1 MDFGHWILVLVSCVR
16 KITLLTITLNNMK
29 YQHILFDIK
38 EKIAWITFN
47 RPEQLN
53 AMNGQ
58 MMNEIIHAL
67 GEINIADSERVRVAV
82 ITGAGK
88 SFMAGADIK
97 EYAQQTQTAFEAF
110 QAKGHSLYAAI
121 ESNAK
126 PVIAA
131 INGYAFGGGFEIAL
145 ACDMIVAAEGAK
157 MGLPEILLNLIP
169 GGGGTLRLS
178 KKIGVNLANEM
189 VMTGRTVLA
198 EEMHRHGL
206 INYIYP
212 KDAFIEKV
220 TTFAASFVNKEPD
233 RLQAIKQ
240 LAQMSTGS
248 VPMAA
253 QRMENEALNI
263 FYKSKQG
270 QEKIQEFYKKSLEKK
285 NS

>member
-1 MDFGHWILVLVSCVR
+1 
-16 KITLLTITLNNMK
+16 MK
-29 YQHILFDIK
+29 YQHILFDVK
-38 EKIAWITFN
+38 DKIAWLTFN

-53 AMNGQ
+53 AMNAQ

-67 GEINIADSERVRVAV
+67 GEINEADAKQVRVAV

-88 SFMAGADIK
+88 AFMAGADIK
-97 EYAQQTQTAFEAF
+97 EYAQQTQEQFEDF
-110 QAKGHSLYAAI
+110 QTKGRSLYAAI
-121 ESNAK
+121 EGNAK

-145 ACDMIVAAEGAK
+145 ACDMIVAVEGAK

-189 VMTGRTVLA
+189 IMTGRTVLA

-206 INYIYP
+206 INYLYP

-220 TTFAASFVNKEPD
+220 TEFAASFADKEPD

-240 LAQMSTGS
+240 LTQLSAGRCGNGCAKHGKCG
-248 VPMAA
+248 V
-253 QRMENEALNI
+253 E
-263 FYKSKQG
+263 
-270 QEKIQEFYKKSLEKK
+270 
-285 NS
+285 